1 MVRWTILSSS
11 TVTPEGPLPSIP
23 FGDVGPLHRL
33 SSMLQPIRELCE
45 MLLQMLPVAVPGAR
59 CRSLRTCVR
68 DLATMPLFEGFTGT
82 MGQSDFPRPFIAGIP
97 STGSLCGPSR
107 HRPGPDA
114 GPPGF
119 RTRCLGCMHRV
130 SDRAGAR
137 RHSRYR
143 GAGCGLRS
151 APWSGSWLFAAQ
163 NWTYTSPVNASPL
176 RLPATTHDSGLS
188 WFATPSTQMTFTS
201 YTSPV

>member
-23 FGDVGPLHRL
+23 FWDVGPLHRL
-33 SSMLQPIRELCE
+33 SSRLQPIRELCE

-68 DLATMPLFEGFTGT
+68 DLATMPLVEGFTGT

-119 RTRCLGCMHRV
+119 RTRCLGACTGSPTAQGPDATRDIAAPDV
-130 SDRAGAR
+130 AFAR
-137 RHSRYR
+137 PLEWFMAFR
-143 GAGCGLRS
+143 GSKLDLHLPCQRFAS
-151 APWSGSWLFAAQ
+151 AIARNDA
-163 NWTYTSPVNASPL
+163 
-176 RLPATTHDSGLS
+176 
-188 WFATPSTQMTFTS
+188 
-201 YTSPV
+201 